1 MHQEL
6 KKKKQETTIIVK
18 KVFSQPWKPEES
30 LPAVAQI
37 SRKVIHSKKQER
49 NNLIGASKARASRAY
64 CTPARMNNDNMTLE
78 FFQGVEAVKH
88 QGYIVINSLREKL
101 KRLKSSYQ
109 FFEF

>member
-1 MHQEL
+1 
-6 KKKKQETTIIVK
+6 
-18 KVFSQPWKPEES
+18 
-30 LPAVAQI
+30 
-37 SRKVIHSKKQER
+37 
-49 NNLIGASKARASRAY
+49 
-64 CTPARMNNDNMTLE
+64 MTLE